1 MTPRENLLS
10 LYRRSGYEFMPVT
23 LPMSPAAAKKMR
35 DALGPDTDP
44 GEYYGYPEGFAL
56 AVAPA
61 AGLRSEQDVDWRQFY
76 DRELRPETGF
86 DPYGVAREGGFEGA
100 HHLNLMHHPMA
111 NFDSLDQMKAYP
123 WPEWDFDAVDPVKEA
138 VEEAH
143 AEGLP
148 ILGAMG
154 CTVWEKAWYIRDMT
168 ALMMDMTM
176 EDEKA
181 TYLLDRITADA
192 VGRARLFGKAGVDIL
207 HVGDDIGMQNS
218 IMMSV
223 DMYCQW
229 LKPRLAEVLAAA
241 REEKPDII
249 IRYHSCGYVEP
260 FIPHLIEA
268 GVDVLNP
275 VQPECMDFAKLH
287 AEYGD
292 VLSFDGTIGTQ
303 TTMPFGTPDDVR
315 GAVKRNLDIAGPRG
329 GLTAAPT
336 HVLEPEVPW
345 ENIEAYITACRE
357 YRP

>member
-10 LYRRSGYEFMPVT
+10 LYRRTGYEFMPVT
-23 LPMSPAAAKKMR
+23 LNMSPAAGRKMR
-35 DALGPDTDP
+35 AAIGPDTDP
-44 GEYYGYPEGFAL
+44 GEYYNYPEGFAL
-56 AVAPA
+56 AVAP
-61 AGLRSEQDVDWRQFY
+61 GPELRSEQNVDWRQYF
-76 DRELRPETGF
+76 DEELNPQTDF
-86 DPYGVAREGGFEGA
+86 TPYGVAREGGFEGA

-111 NFDSLDQMKAYP
+111 NFDSLEQIKAYP
-123 WPEWDFDAVDPVKEA
+123 WPEWDTDNLEPARQA

-143 AEGLP
+143 ANQIPVAGGL
-148 ILGAMG
+148 A
-154 CTVWEKAWYIRDMT
+154 CTIWETAWYIRDMT
-168 ALMMDMTM
+168 VLMMDMVM

-192 VGRARLFGKAGVDIL
+192 VGKARRFGKAGVDIL
-207 HVGDDIGMQNS
+207 HLGDDIGMQSS

-223 DMYCQW
+223 DMYCGW
-229 LKPRLAEVLAAA
+229 LKPRLAKVIAAA

-260 FIPHLIEA
+260 FIPHLLEV

-275 VQPECMDFAKLH
+275 IQPECMDFAALH

-292 VLSFDGTIGTQ
+292 VLSFDGTVGTQ

-315 GAVKRNLDIAGPRG
+315 EVVNRNLDIAGQRG
-329 GLTAAPT
+329 GLTVAPT

-345 ENIEAYITACRE
+345 ENIEAYIEACRD